1 MADERVTERS
11 DGVTTER
18 TVERGGADTTAVQT
32 RGGGS
37 GAGWL
42 VALAAIAF
50 LAIAAFFLMNAT
62 RNDAIETA
70 AVSEA
75 ASSVA
80 GSVEGAADSVAGA
93 AGDAADT
100 VTPPAQ

>member
-1 MADERVTERS
+1 MATERVTERT
-11 DGVTTER
+11 DGVTSER
-18 TVERGGADTTAVQT
+18 VVERGGGADTTVIET
-32 RGGGS
+32 ERGGS

-50 LAIAAFFLMNAT
+50 LAIAAFFLMNAS
-62 RNDAIETA
+62 RNDALETA

-80 GSVEGAADSVAGA
+80 GSVDAAADSVAGA
-93 AGDAADT
+93 ANNAADN
-100 VTPPAQ
+100 VAPAQ

>member
-1 MADERVTERS
+1 MADERITERD
-11 DGVTTER
+11 DGVTSER
-18 TVERGGADTTAVQT
+18 TYERNNGGGTTVVER
-32 RGGGS
+32 RGGS

-70 AVSEA
+70 AVSDA

-80 GSVEGAADSVAGA
+80 GSVGQAADSVGSA
-93 AGDAADT
+93 ANNAADS
-100 VTPPAQ
+100 VTPAQ